1 MACVALPAI
10 ASAHGGPGVTIAT
23 ASNPRQDLVGGP
35 EVLVRLTAPSSF
47 VLRADGHPVGA

>member
-23 ASNPRQDLVGGP
+23 ASNPRPDLVGGP